1 MGIECSG
8 LASMVDIFVF
18 HMVTLTVLQRGSLLS
33 EPAIQVRRKGK
44 GKQIWSLEKLDNRLL
59 DMRDLYQEW
68 KECEEDTPVSY
79 LRKRTKLV
87 VIEETKQEGAYPF
100 LGKNCSFC

>member
-1 MGIECSG
+1 MLSTAQCEPQLVAPDASASITASRCSG
-8 LASMVDIFVF
+8 IPHGSLLLS
-18 HMVTLTVLQRGSLLS
+18 LQRGSLLS

-68 KECEEDTPVSY
+68 KECEEDTPVSSGGWGW
-79 LRKRTKLV
+79 
-87 VIEETKQEGAYPF
+87 GAATT
-100 LGKNCSFC
+100 

>member
-1 MGIECSG
+1 MP
-8 LASMVDIFVF
+8 
-18 HMVTLTVLQRGSLLS
+18 TLCQCLCVSQSHSHSLPQRGSLLS

-68 KECEEDTPVSY
+68 KECEEDTPVGY
-79 LRKRTKLV
+79 LTKITELIV
-87 VIEETKQEGAYPF
+87 TEGTMQ
-100 LGKNCSFC
+100 G

>member
-1 MGIECSG
+1 MGREWSG
-8 LASMVDIFVF
+8 LTSVMDIFVF

-79 LRKRTKLV
+79 LTKRT
-87 VIEETKQEGAYPF
+87 
-100 LGKNCSFC
+100 

>member
-1 MGIECSG
+1 MFCGP
-8 LASMVDIFVF
+8 LRAVA
-18 HMVTLTVLQRGSLLS
+18 TLTAPVLLGILHLSMQRGSLLS

-68 KECEEDTPVSY
+68 KECEEDSPVSAEH
-79 LRKRTKLV
+79 LV
-87 VIEETKQEGAYPF
+87 
-100 LGKNCSFC
+100 S